1 VAQNTPNPNTSTTA
15 EPLLTLTQ
23 APLTSVVGYTALYY
37 HWADGLRPWAVA
49 GGLVVGDLASRPGF
63 AWQALPLSP
72 NTLKLTETPKDS
84 RHGPSY
90 QVKLQGER
98 PQAAAHVLDAV
109 ATLARRPVVALVRQ
123 ADGQL
128 RLVGTLE
135 APLRLQSTGQGA
147 HPGTR
152 AGLDLLFS
160 ALTDALA
167 PFYAGALVVEGTDAA
182 APVAGG
188 SGGAVRVLDGRNQ
201 LRLVVPAG
209 YDLII
214 EGPFRTELSMKPT
227 A

>member
-1 VAQNTPNPNTSTTA
+1 MAQTTPNPTTSTA
-15 EPLLTLTQ
+15 VEPLLDLSQ
-23 APLTSVVGYTALYY
+23 APLATVVGYTALYY
-37 HWADGLRPWAVA
+37 HWADGLLPWAVA
-49 GGLVVGDLASRPGF
+49 GGQVVGDLVAREGF
-63 AWQALPLSP
+63 QWQQLPLSP

-84 RHGPSY
+84 RHGTSY

-98 PQAAAHVLDAV
+98 PQPTPAVLAAV
-109 ATLARRPVVALVRQ
+109 ATLERRPLVALVRQ

-135 APLRLQSTGQGA
+135 APLRLLPTGQGQ

-167 PFYAGALVVEGTDAA
+167 PFYAGALRVGGTDAT
-182 APVAGG
+182 APVA
-188 SGGAVRVLDGRNQ
+188 SAGGAVRVLDGRNQ

-214 EGPFRTELSMKPT
+214 EGPFRTELRLAPT
-227 A
+227 V